1 MSVIG
6 PGRNVQTMDE
16 RQATP
21 TLTTLRQARAQ
32 QHRVQHWLRAGA
44 PALLVVLALTTFKAH
59 PLPGGSGRGLVVSI
73 ALGGFV
79 VGLLGIWVTLRGG
92 GVAETVFVLALVVS
106 GAVLMWA
113 QPAGPGSI
121 GVLLG
126 VLVAARRLP
135 GQVGVALS
143 IATLVALALVDGISG
158 RGPGVALLGVLGG
171 FFGMVYLSNRLGATN
186 QQAERL
192 VIELERSR
200 AAEAQAAGLAERQ
213 RLAREMHD
221 VLAHSLSG
229 LLLQLEGARMMAV
242 DQRVDGRLAD
252 TIERAQHLARSG
264 LEEARRAIGLLRD
277 DDLPGPERL
286 AELTARFEADHG
298 VPCDLVVS
306 GQSRRLGSETR
317 LAVYRVAQE
326 ALTNIAK
333 HARPDRVDVCLT
345 YQADRVHL
353 CVEDSSATAAAPSPV
368 ELGGPGGYGLT
379 GMRERAELLGG
390 MLTAGPTCCGF
401 RVEMEVPG

>member
-1 MSVIG
+1 
-6 PGRNVQTMDE
+6 MDA

-21 TLTTLRQARAQ
+21 TLATLRQARAQ
-32 QHRVQHWLRAGA
+32 QKKVQHWLRAGA
-44 PALLVVLALTTFKAH
+44 PALLVVLAFTTFKAH
-59 PLPGGSGRGLVVSI
+59 PLPGSSGRGLVVSI
-73 ALGGFV
+73 ALGGFI
-79 VGLLGIWVTLRGG
+79 VGLLGIWATLRRG
-92 GVAETVFVLALVVS
+92 GVAETVFVAVLVAS
-106 GAVLMWA
+106 GVVLMWA

-126 VLVAARRLP
+126 MLVVARRLP
-135 GQVGVALS
+135 GQAGVALS
-143 IATLVALALVDGISG
+143 VITLVVLALIDGIGG

-171 FFGMVYLSNRLGATN
+171 LFGMVCLAHRLGVTN
-186 QQAERL
+186 QQAEWL
-192 VIELERSR
+192 VVELERSR
-200 AAEAQAAGLAERQ
+200 AAEAEAAGLAERQ

-229 LLLQLEGARMMAV
+229 LLLQLEGARMLAE

-252 TIERAQHLARSG
+252 TIKRAHHLARSG

-277 DDLPGPERL
+277 DDLPSPERL
-286 AELTARFEADHG
+286 AELTARFEADHD
-298 VPCDLVVS
+298 VPCYFVVS

-333 HARPDRVDVCLT
+333 HARPERVDVCLT
-345 YQADRVHL
+345 YQADRIHL
-353 CVEDSSATAAAPSPV
+353 SVEDSSVTTVVPPSPV
-368 ELGGPGGYGLT
+368 ELVGPAGYGLT

-390 MLTAGPTCCGF
+390 MLTAVPTCHGF